1 MPDRKTK
8 DKADWF
14 SLNSERSYNFG
25 AGVHLCPG
33 RLFAAMELKVL
44 LATILMRYDFRVE
57 DTETAYQS
65 GVRGLMFIPDPKK
78 KMWMKRRTEGPLA
91 PR

>member
-1 MPDRKTK
+1 
-8 DKADWF
+8 
-14 SLNSERSYNFG
+14 
-25 AGVHLCPG
+25 
-33 RLFAAMELKVL
+33 MELKVL